1 MVVTFMCARG
11 PAPHVARGRKTLQM
25 HGFLYKHMGKLQRA
39 ITLILRRE
47 SKFFQVKSLVS
58 THSACPCKNYP
69 PKCSQTPHELIR
81 LFNYLFN
88 EPLTISPVAA
98 QCNGACGKRSS
109 VECVHIDR
117 CWPQKSWRWR
127 LRSTLNLD
135 SDKFRCFN
143 HRDELD
149 NTVFLPNFR
158 LVTLSCSRARA
169 SPLWQ

>member
-1 MVVTFMCARG
+1 
-11 PAPHVARGRKTLQM
+11 
-25 HGFLYKHMGKLQRA
+25 MGNKF
-39 ITLILRRE
+39 
-47 SKFFQVKSLVS
+47 SKRYA
-58 THSACPCKNYP
+58 SADFRFGNCK
-69 PKCSQTPHELIR
+69 CFRIVEL
-81 LFNYLFN
+81 LSSYN

-109 VECVHIDR
+109 IECVHIDR

-158 LVTLSCSRARA
+158 LVTLLQSRAGQPLVAVMRA
-169 SPLWQ
+169 IYPWHYVSQENT

>member
-1 MVVTFMCARG
+1 MILWELC
-11 PAPHVARGRKTLQM
+11 TLLYNMLHKRM
-25 HGFLYKHMGKLQRA
+25 HCRYMWKFSLKKFHQISYHSIFLSY
-39 ITLILRRE
+39 
-47 SKFFQVKSLVS
+47 
-58 THSACPCKNYP
+58 
-69 PKCSQTPHELIR
+69 
-81 LFNYLFN
+81 N

-109 VECVHIDR
+109 IECVHIDR

-143 HRDELD
+143 HRDEFD

-158 LVTLSCSRARA
+158 LVTLLQSRAGQPLVAVMRA
-169 SPLWQ
+169 II

>member
-1 MVVTFMCARG
+1 MV
-11 PAPHVARGRKTLQM
+11 
-25 HGFLYKHMGKLQRA
+25 Y
-39 ITLILRRE
+39 I
-47 SKFFQVKSLVS
+47 
-58 THSACPCKNYP
+58 N
-69 PKCSQTPHELIR
+69 
-81 LFNYLFN
+81 N

-109 VECVHIDR
+109 IECVHIDR

-149 NTVFLPNFR
+149 NTVFLPKFR
-158 LVTLSCSRARA
+158 LVTLLQSRAGQPLVAVMRA
-169 SPLWQ
+169 IYSARLALFIHGIT

>member
-1 MVVTFMCARG
+1 MMITAAFAAELTPQVIHHICTR
-11 PAPHVARGRKTLQM
+11 HGR
-25 HGFLYKHMGKLQRA
+25 
-39 ITLILRRE
+39 
-47 SKFFQVKSLVS
+47 
-58 THSACPCKNYP
+58 
-69 PKCSQTPHELIR
+69 QTGWG
-81 LFNYLFN
+81 FN

-109 VECVHIDR
+109 IECVHIDR

-158 LVTLSCSRARA
+158 LVTLLQSRAGQPLVAVMRA
-169 SPLWQ
+169 TCAIYSARLALFIHGIT

>member
-1 MVVTFMCARG
+1 MKKICFFSIFYFLVHQKIEG
-11 PAPHVARGRKTLQM
+11 S
-25 HGFLYKHMGKLQRA
+25 GF
-39 ITLILRRE
+39 ILI
-47 SKFFQVKSLVS
+47 
-58 THSACPCKNYP
+58 Y
-69 PKCSQTPHELIR
+69 
-81 LFNYLFN
+81 Y

-109 VECVHIDR
+109 IECVHIDR

-149 NTVFLPNFR
+149 NTVFLQVGHAAAVARGPAPCTIVAVMRAIYSVR
-158 LVTLSCSRARA
+158 LALFSHGIT
-169 SPLWQ
+169 

>member
-1 MVVTFMCARG
+1 MVDELSSWYCLVALAYDILFCGYFAR
-11 PAPHVARGRKTLQM
+11 
-25 HGFLYKHMGKLQRA
+25 Y
-39 ITLILRRE
+39 I
-47 SKFFQVKSLVS
+47 
-58 THSACPCKNYP
+58 
-69 PKCSQTPHELIR
+69 
-81 LFNYLFN
+81 N

-109 VECVHIDR
+109 IECAHIDR

-135 SDKFRCFN
+135 SDKFQCFN

-158 LVTLSCSRARA
+158 LVTLLQSRAGQPLVAVMRA
-169 SPLWQ
+169 IYSARLALFIHGIT

>member
-1 MVVTFMCARG
+1 MLISEVIWLQLVTPSVCVCS
-11 PAPHVARGRKTLQM
+11 PPPPPPHTYTCTQ
-25 HGFLYKHMGKLQRA
+25 A
-39 ITLILRRE
+39 IIIIIANQKYVCGAIVEFTN
-47 SKFFQVKSLVS
+47 
-58 THSACPCKNYP
+58 NY
-69 PKCSQTPHELIR
+69 
-81 LFNYLFN
+81 

-109 VECVHIDR
+109 IECVNIDR

-149 NTVFLPNFR
+149 STVFLQ
-158 LVTLSCSRARA
+158 VGHAAAVSRGPAPCDDA
-169 SPLWQ
+169 CYI

>member
-1 MVVTFMCARG
+1 MPYNNTI
-11 PAPHVARGRKTLQM
+11 
-25 HGFLYKHMGKLQRA
+25 YS
-39 ITLILRRE
+39 ILIL
-47 SKFFQVKSLVS
+47 
-58 THSACPCKNYP
+58 Y
-69 PKCSQTPHELIR
+69 
-81 LFNYLFN
+81 

-109 VECVHIDR
+109 IECVHIDRCSLAGQPLRKREEGAGPPDYDR

-158 LVTLSCSRARA
+158 LVTLLQSRAGQPLVAVMRA
-169 SPLWQ
+169 IYSARLALFIHGIT

>member
-1 MVVTFMCARG
+1 MRRSYYITC
-11 PAPHVARGRKTLQM
+11 TQ
-25 HGFLYKHMGKLQRA
+25 LYLCTKVY
-39 ITLILRRE
+39 IFT
-47 SKFFQVKSLVS
+47 
-58 THSACPCKNYP
+58 Y
-69 PKCSQTPHELIR
+69 
-81 LFNYLFN
+81 

-109 VECVHIDR
+109 IECVHIDR

-149 NTVFLPNFR
+149 STVFLPNFR
-158 LVTLSCSRARA
+158 LVALLQSHVGQPLVTMMRAIYIAQGYPRHYV
-169 SPLWQ
+169 SQENT

>member
-1 MVVTFMCARG
+1 MPLLRTSGNLASTPLGQTNLITSFS
-11 PAPHVARGRKTLQM
+11 
-25 HGFLYKHMGKLQRA
+25 GFQISKPM
-39 ITLILRRE
+39 RE
-47 SKFFQVKSLVS
+47 AAF
-58 THSACPCKNYP
+58 Y
-69 PKCSQTPHELIR
+69 
-81 LFNYLFN
+81 

-109 VECVHIDR
+109 IECVHIDR

-149 NTVFLPNFR
+149 NTVFLSE
-158 LVTLSCSRARA
+158 LQVGHAAAVARGPA
-169 SPLWQ
+169 PCGSDACYMCYI